1 MLNGFVLVLMAMSFA
16 HTNATSV
23 DNVPKIGS
31 LFRSLIVL

>member
-23 DNVPKIGS
+23 DMFLKLEAYSV
-31 LFRSLIVL
+31 R